1 MTGVSCV
8 FFANWSVFQS
18 IGNWIKYLLFPA
30 VAVTIWLWLYLVVP
44 IGSTSTSTWVMC
56 FLFQL
61 NQLIGHRI
69 CCDLLACSLAQIYWS
84 GLLCWK
90 VPEIASK
97 IGVIYRQCTLCS
109 CFTYLTWEDEEVK
122 ESPSFRPFYLFALL
136 FTFTFDQSSANVV
149 VQGAAE
155 YSLFTGQSL
164 RVDNKLYKSNGYALR
179 FAQAAEDNCLPQVE
193 LMFVCR
199 TNPLA
204 DWCTQLNFMFL
215 HWVFLYLSMVLD
227 GAENWD

>member
-1 MTGVSCV
+1 
-8 FFANWSVFQS
+8 
-18 IGNWIKYLLFPA
+18 
-30 VAVTIWLWLYLVVP
+30 
-44 IGSTSTSTWVMC
+44 MC

-69 CCDLLACSLAQIYWS
+69 CCDLFACSLAQIYWS

-109 CFTYLTWEDEEVK
+109 CFTYFTWEEEVK

-179 FAQAAEDNCLPQVE
+179 FAEDNCLPQD
-193 LMFVCR
+193 LSWCLFAAL
-199 TNPLA
+199 THLQT
-204 DWCTQLNFMFL
+204 WCTQLNFMFL